1 MVVVKR
7 CTAYLIYMLEHPR
20 RGHGAVRAPQMEEKD
35 MTNSIRTISMP
46 AGSDADRILSE
57 WANDGRNVS
66 EMTRQAVE
74 GWVRVDAMQ
83 RRILAFGWCLAQ
95 RGVCP
100 VLLEKPDKREAVHHS
115 CDACEDFLDKWG
127 GLDPHTLSA
136 EGRRTVV
143 WRQETLASMIDAW
156 RVMYNA

>member
-1 MVVVKR
+1 
-7 CTAYLIYMLEHPR
+7 
-20 RGHGAVRAPQMEEKD
+20 

-74 GWVRVDAMQ
+74 GWVRVDAMN
-83 RRILAFGWCLAQ
+83 RRILALGWCLAQ

-100 VLLEKPDKREAVHHS
+100 VLLEKPDKRTDVHHR
-115 CDACEDFLDKWG
+115 CDECRDVLDKWG
-127 GLDPHTLSA
+127 GLNPETLSA
-136 EGRRTVV
+136 EGRRTVE
-143 WRQETLASMIDAW
+143 WRQHTLGAMVEAW
-156 RVMYNA
+156 RGVYNA